1 MMCPHHQIGRGVAS
15 ILVDGAGKSIGMRLA
30 PLWQD
35 ANTHSFHSNLG
46 NWIFLYRIH
55 GDEGGCGRNADS
67 CACTVS
73 GACTS
78 RLSSPYATDAE
89 SDLSRPR
96 GRGQCL
102 WRDREHTGGST
113 WWRNGRHEWQRHSL
127 APRAARHVPIDPSKE
142 GVRLFTA
149 SCYFRSI
156 LQSKRSGYSAR
167 KAPSAPCRKAATADF
182 GRIQTCR
189 ASARNP
195 GQPTLSN
202 WAQ

>member
-1 MMCPHHQIGRGVAS
+1 
-15 ILVDGAGKSIGMRLA
+15 MRLA
-30 PLWQD
+30 QMWQD

-46 NWIFLYRIH
+46 YWLFPYRIH
-55 GDEGGCGRNADS
+55 GDEGGCSRNAGS

-102 WRDREHTGGST
+102 WRDRKHTGGSA
-113 WWRNGRHEWQRHSL
+113 WWRNGRNEWQRHSL
-127 APRAARHVPIDPSKE
+127 APRAARHVPINTSKE
-142 GVRLFTA
+142 GLRLITA

-167 KAPSAPCRKAATADF
+167 KAPSDDRLRSTLETI
-182 GRIQTCR
+182 GRTII
-189 ASARNP
+189 
-195 GQPTLSN
+195 PTFNVRIGWLI
-202 WAQ
+202 